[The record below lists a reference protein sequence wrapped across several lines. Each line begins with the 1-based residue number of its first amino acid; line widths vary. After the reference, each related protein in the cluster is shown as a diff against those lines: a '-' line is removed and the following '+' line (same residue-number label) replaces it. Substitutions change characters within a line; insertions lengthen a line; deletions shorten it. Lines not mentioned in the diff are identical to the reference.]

1 MTGAELVDALG
12 KRVEDE
18 GDVNFPVAH
27 KLQALN
33 TAQKTLVNLLHNYY
47 LTPLKSRAS
56 AKSLSVDA
64 TSGYAV
70 QNFTTLFTSY
80 FITGVTGTSPTNGN
94 PTVFTKVGHTLANGN
109 TVELSGFSEMTD
121 VNGLTGIVEE
131 VAGNNFQ
138 VKGVL
143 GSPAETTGGTVTKVG
158 DGSGFPIRE
167 GITRLYDNTNK
178 RFAKIIPEMEFMPSA
193 TYSYGTVFC
202 VEGNQIAVAPASCVS
217 VDVYY
222 LKNPTDLAD
231 TSAECEFS
239 ESLEPILL
247 DLAESEIFFADNRQN
262 RGNLAYQR
270 AFQQIQILNQR
281 LAEIE

>member
-18 GDVNFPVAH
+18 NDVNFPVAH

-47 LTPLKSRAS
+47 LTPLKSRVDS
-56 AKSLSVDA
+56 KPLSVNA

-70 QNFTTLFTSY
+70 QDFTTLF
-80 FITGVTGTSPTNGN
+80 G
-94 PTVFTKVGHTLANGN
+94 
-109 TVELSGFSEMTD
+109 
-121 VNGLTGIVEE
+121 
-131 VAGNNFQ
+131 AGN
-138 VKGVL
+138 
-143 GSPAETTGGTVTKVG
+143 
-158 DGSGFPIRE
+158 FPIRD

-178 RFAKIIPEMEFMPSA
+178 RFAKLIPEMDFMPST

-202 VEGNQIAVAPASCVS
+202 IEGNQIAVSPATCAS

-222 LKNPTDLAD
+222 LKKPTDLAD
-231 TSAECEFS
+231 GSTECEFN
-239 ESLEPILL
+239 ESIEPILL